1 MAMKSRYKRYEEGI
15 NRLQAGEKTK
25 QRKKSTPGSILQKLK
40 ELKNQEFSMT
50 VPIGAADGK

>member
-1 MAMKSRYKRYEEGI
+1 MAMKSRYKRYAEGI
-15 NRLQAGEKTK
+15 NRLQAGGKAK